1 MYIQTDKD
9 NNIIQL
15 ITVGCCPAENGYE
28 IPDDTSEDIL
38 KNIFSYKYINGE
50 FVFKDDTTNIKL
62 QNVINAKLQFLSKT
76 CNEQIE
82 KGIDYNGSHYS
93 LNSSDDQINL
103 IQLGFD
109 AKVSIITGQPLEEPL
124 MYHADGEECREYTAE
139 EILGLSSLAK
149 KYKTYHTTFFN
160 TIKSQ
165 INTMTNVDDII
176 AINYDTSFLDKTHLD
191 KLTGI
196 VGDLESLGFTLEVV
210 EDNTNYNMIKNDLDI
225 DSLVFQT
232 NNTTEDPIIEETT
245 EDTTKTTVED
255 DGQTTEDITSGQTV

>member
-15 ITVGCCPAENGYE
+15 ITVGSCPAENGYE

-38 KNIFSYKYINGE
+38 KNIFSYKYIDGE

-93 LNSSDDQINL
+93 LNSNDDQINL

-124 MYHADGEECREYTAE
+124 MYHADGEECGNRLLVPVDIVIPDNRTRQPEYYSHLSTYGRRVMLDA
-139 EILGLSSLAK
+139 LNGLFRMALWSACSR
-149 KYKTYHTTFFN
+149 
-160 TIKSQ
+160 
-165 INTMTNVDDII
+165 
-176 AINYDTSFLDKTHLD
+176 FLL
-191 KLTGI
+191 
-196 VGDLESLGFTLEVV
+196 SR
-210 EDNTNYNMIKNDLDI
+210 
-225 DSLVFQT
+225 DSL
-232 NNTTEDPIIEETT
+232 NEA
-245 EDTTKTTVED
+245 VEQWCRENGISVENREGVRQKLYRMRKQYQKIGID
-255 DGQTTEDITSGQTV
+255 L

>member
-1 MYIQTDKD
+1 MYIQTDND

-15 ITVGCCPAENGYE
+15 ISIGCCPEENGYE
-28 IPDDTSEDIL
+28 IPNDTSEDIL
-38 KNIFSYKYINGE
+38 KNIFSYKYIDGE

-62 QNVINAKLQFLSKT
+62 QKVINAKLQFLSKT

-109 AKVSIITGQPLEEPL
+109 AKVSLMTGQPLEEPL

-165 INTMTNVDDII
+165 INSMTNIDDII
-176 AINYDTSFLDKTHLD
+176 YIDYDPRALDKTHLD
-191 KLTGI
+191 KLTSI
-196 VGDLESLGFTLEVV
+196 VGDLESLEFTLEVV
-210 EDNTNYNMIKNDLDI
+210 EDTTNYDLIRNDIDI
-225 DSLVFQT
+225 DSLTFQT
-232 NNTTEDPIIEETT
+232 DTAIEEPVIEETT
-245 EDTTKTTVED
+245 EDTTETTVEED
-255 DGQTTEDITSGQTV
+255 NQTTEDITSDQTV

>member
-1 MYIQTDKD
+1 MYIQTDND

-15 ITVGCCPAENGYE
+15 ITVGCCPVENGYE
-28 IPDDTSEDIL
+28 IPNDVSEDIL
-38 KNIFSYKYINGE
+38 KNIFSYKYIDGE
-50 FVFKDDTTNIKL
+50 FVFKDDSVDTKL
-62 QNVINAKLQFLSKT
+62 QNIIKTKLEFLSKT

-109 AKVSIITGQPLEEPL
+109 AKVSLMTGQPLEEPL
-124 MYHADGEECREYTAE
+124 MYHADGEECREYSVE

-160 TIKSQ
+160 IIKSQ
-165 INTMTNVDDII
+165 INSMTNIDDIHI
-176 AINYDTSFLDKTHLD
+176 DYDVRALDETHLS
-191 KLTGI
+191 KLTEI

-210 EDNTNYNMIKNDLDI
+210 EDTTNYDLIKNDVNI
-225 DSLVFQT
+225 DSLIFQP
-232 NNTTEDPIIEETT
+232 EVVSDIIENIE
-245 EDTTKTTVED
+245 TVE
-255 DGQTTEDITSGQTV
+255 EDIAEDQTV

>member
-15 ITVGCCPAENGYE
+15 ITVGCHPSENGYE
-28 IPDDTSEDIL
+28 IPNNTSEDIL
-38 KNIFSYKYINGE
+38 KNIFSYKYIDGE
-50 FVFKDDTTNIKL
+50 FVFKDNTTNIKL
-62 QNVINAKLQFLSKT
+62 QKVIQAKLQFLSKT
-76 CNEQIE
+76 CNEQIK

-93 LNSSDDQINL
+93 LNSNDDQINL

-109 AKVSIITGQPLEEPL
+109 AKVSILTGQPLETPL

-165 INTMTNVDDII
+165 INNMTNIDDII
-176 AINYDTSFLDKTHLD
+176 AINYDTSFLDETYLT

-196 VGDLESLGFTLEVV
+196 VGDLNSLGFTLEVI
-210 EDNTNYNMIKNDLDI
+210 EDTTNYDIIKNDLDI
-225 DSLVFQT
+225 DSLIFQT
-232 NNTTEDPIIEETT
+232 NNIIEDPIADEST
-245 EDTTKTTVED
+245 EDDTTVEAD
-255 DGQTTEDITSGQTV
+255 NQASSV